1 MRSHPSH
8 PLPTRLDNAGK
19 HLMKTGT
26 CQTSIFSQRVLFSQT
41 KVSINTS
48 VNRRKEN
55 DAKTMKNKRNLVFVK
70 IYYILSLDISI
81 YSSNISCIPL
91 NFNFFLKYPVSL
103 YFFLKYPLSRK
114 PVMGPNYE
122 SVFSLLHPHRFLPR
136 LSGEHMVFTEI
147 YEGRKRD

>member
-1 MRSHPSH
+1 MSSSLALPRGCVRTHPT

-26 CQTSIFSQRVLFSQT
+26 CQTSIFSQRVLFSHT

-55 DAKTMKNKRNLVFVK
+55 DAKTVKNKRNLVFVK

-81 YSSNISCIPL
+81 YCSNISCIHL

-103 YFFLKYPLSRK
+103 YFFSQISRI
-114 PVMGPNYE
+114 PETPN
-122 SVFSLLHPHRFLPR
+122 
-136 LSGEHMVFTEI
+136 GA
-147 YEGRKRD
+147 